1 MKWTNFQMR
10 IKMMNKVTFWIYAD
24 NLSFYILEIAS
35 TLLLII
41 TDIPEIFLSNF
52 LAFFSIKINGGS

>member
-1 MKWTNFQMR
+1 
-10 IKMMNKVTFWIYAD
+10 MMNKVTFWIYAD

-35 TLLLII
+35 TFLFII